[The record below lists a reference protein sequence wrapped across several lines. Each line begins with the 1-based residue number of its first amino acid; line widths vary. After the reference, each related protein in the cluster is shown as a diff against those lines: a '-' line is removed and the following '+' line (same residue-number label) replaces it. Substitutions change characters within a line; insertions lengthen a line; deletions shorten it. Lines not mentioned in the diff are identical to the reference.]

1 MEKTIKTGK
10 IITQEEVKTI
20 YCCDFCE
27 KEFIDRYKTP
37 ITFNNVHNSWG
48 DCFGVDL
55 DFCSLSC
62 MNKYYQKEKISEYNE
77 MKIEEGITII
87 INDLNEYNKFFS
99 MIEKIDNIE
108 SEKNETI

>member
-1 MEKTIKTGK
+1 MKKTIKTGK

-27 KEFIDRYKTP
+27 KEFNEMYDTP
-37 ITFNNVHNSWG
+37 ITFSNEYNSWG
-48 DCFGVDL
+48 DCFGSKFC
-55 DFCSLSC
+55 FCSLSC
-62 MNKYYQKEKISEYNE
+62 MNKYYQKEKISKYNN
-77 MKIEEGITII
+77 MKIEEGITIKI
-87 INDLNEYNKFFS
+87 YDLNEYNKFFC